1 MRVSANKRLLLV
13 HAHPD
18 DETINNGVTMAKY
31 AESGAHV
38 TLVTCTRGEEG
49 EVLVPE
55 LLNLAS
61 NKDDKLGEHREI
73 ELSVADDKTNRLP
86 RDERRAQLLVA
97 ALEVFTVA
105 GYHSAAM
112 DEIADRANV
121 SKPVLYQHFPSKL
134 DLYLAVLDLHIDS
147 LVFAIQKAIASNREN
162 SARVAATVEAYFGFI
177 DSEGEA
183 FRLLFE
189 SDMNVEPQV
198 RERLNRMTY
207 DCAAA
212 VSAVISIDTGL
223 GKEESMMLAVG
234 IIGTV
239 QTTARHWLD
248 RDGKIDR
255 QRATELVMNLIWR
268 GISGFPKSQS

>member
-1 MRVSANKRLLLV
+1 MSEDKSA
-13 HAHPD
+13 
-18 DETINNGVTMAKY
+18 
-31 AESGAHV
+31 
-38 TLVTCTRGEEG
+38 
-49 EVLVPE
+49 
-55 LLNLAS
+55 
-61 NKDDKLGEHREI
+61 
-73 ELSVADDKTNRLP
+73 RLP

-97 ALEVFTVA
+97 ALEVFTAA

-121 SKPVLYQHFPSKL
+121 SKPVLYQHLPSKL

-162 SARVAATVEAYFGFI
+162 SSRVAATVEAYFGFI
-177 DSEGEA
+177 DNEGEA

-189 SDMNVEPQV
+189 SDMNLEPQV

-255 QRATELVMNLIWR
+255 KRATELVMNLIWR

>member
-1 MRVSANKRLLLV
+1 MMSEDKSA
-13 HAHPD
+13 
-18 DETINNGVTMAKY
+18 
-31 AESGAHV
+31 
-38 TLVTCTRGEEG
+38 
-49 EVLVPE
+49 
-55 LLNLAS
+55 
-61 NKDDKLGEHREI
+61 
-73 ELSVADDKTNRLP
+73 RLP

-97 ALEVFTVA
+97 ALEVFTAA

-162 SARVAATVEAYFGFI
+162 SSRVAATVEAYFGFI
-177 DSEGEA
+177 DAEGEA

-189 SDMNVEPQV
+189 SDMNLEPQV

>member
-1 MRVSANKRLLLV
+1 MS
-13 HAHPD
+13 
-18 DETINNGVTMAKY
+18 DE
-31 AESGAHV
+31 
-38 TLVTCTRGEEG
+38 
-49 EVLVPE
+49 
-55 LLNLAS
+55 
-61 NKDDKLGEHREI
+61 
-73 ELSVADDKTNRLP
+73 KTNRLP

-112 DEIADRANV
+112 EEIADRAKV

-134 DLYLAVLDLHIDS
+134 ELYLAVLDLHIDS
-147 LVFAIQKAIASNREN
+147 LVFAIQKAIAANREN

-189 SDMNVEPQV
+189 SDMSVEPQV

-239 QTTARHWLD
+239 QTSARHWLD

-255 QRATELVMNLIWR
+255 RRATELVMNLIWR

>member
-1 MRVSANKRLLLV
+1 MV
-13 HAHPD
+13 
-18 DETINNGVTMAKY
+18 
-31 AESGAHV
+31 
-38 TLVTCTRGEEG
+38 
-49 EVLVPE
+49 
-55 LLNLAS
+55 
-61 NKDDKLGEHREI
+61 DDK
-73 ELSVADDKTNRLP
+73 SARLP

-97 ALEVFTVA
+97 ALEVFTAA

-134 DLYLAVLDLHIDS
+134 ELYLAVLDLHIDS

-162 SARVAATVEAYFGFI
+162 SSRVAATVEAYFGFI

-189 SDMNVEPQV
+189 SDMNLEPQV

-212 VSAVISIDTGL
+212 ESEVISIDTGL

>member
-1 MRVSANKRLLLV
+1 MV
-13 HAHPD
+13 
-18 DETINNGVTMAKY
+18 
-31 AESGAHV
+31 
-38 TLVTCTRGEEG
+38 EEK
-49 EVLVPE
+49 
-55 LLNLAS
+55 S
-61 NKDDKLGEHREI
+61 
-73 ELSVADDKTNRLP
+73 NRLP
-86 RDERRAQLLVA
+86 RDERRAQLLIA
-97 ALEVFTVA
+97 ALEVFTAA

-112 DEIADRANV
+112 DEIADKAQV

-162 SARVAATVEAYFGFI
+162 SSRVAATVEAYFGFI

-189 SDMNVEPQV
+189 SDMNLEPQV

-248 RDGKIDR
+248 RDGKIDSKS
-255 QRATELVMNLIWR
+255 ATELLMNLIWR
-268 GISGFPKSQS
+268 GISGFPKYKP

>member
-1 MRVSANKRLLLV
+1 M
-13 HAHPD
+13 
-18 DETINNGVTMAKY
+18 T
-31 AESGAHV
+31 
-38 TLVTCTRGEEG
+38 
-49 EVLVPE
+49 
-55 LLNLAS
+55 
-61 NKDDKLGEHREI
+61 DDK
-73 ELSVADDKTNRLP
+73 SARLP
-86 RDERRAQLLVA
+86 RDERRAQLLIA

-134 DLYLAVLDLHIDS
+134 DLYLAVLDMHIDS

-162 SARVAATVEAYFGFI
+162 SSRVAATVEAYFGFI
-177 DSEGEA
+177 DSESEA

-189 SDMNVEPQV
+189 SDMSLEPQV

-239 QTTARHWLD
+239 QTAARHWLD

-255 QRATELVMNLIWR
+255 KRATELVMNLIWR

>member
-1 MRVSANKRLLLV
+1 M
-13 HAHPD
+13 
-18 DETINNGVTMAKY
+18 T
-31 AESGAHV
+31 
-38 TLVTCTRGEEG
+38 
-49 EVLVPE
+49 
-55 LLNLAS
+55 
-61 NKDDKLGEHREI
+61 DDK
-73 ELSVADDKTNRLP
+73 SPRLP

-97 ALEVFTVA
+97 ALEVFTAA

-134 DLYLAVLDLHIDS
+134 DLYLAVLDMHIDS

-162 SARVAATVEAYFGFI
+162 SSRVAATVEAYFGFI

-189 SDMNVEPQV
+189 SDMSLEPQV

-239 QTTARHWLD
+239 QTAARHWLD

-255 QRATELVMNLIWR
+255 KRATELVMNLIWR

>member
-1 MRVSANKRLLLV
+1 M
-13 HAHPD
+13 
-18 DETINNGVTMAKY
+18 T
-31 AESGAHV
+31 
-38 TLVTCTRGEEG
+38 
-49 EVLVPE
+49 
-55 LLNLAS
+55 
-61 NKDDKLGEHREI
+61 DDK
-73 ELSVADDKTNRLP
+73 SARLP
-86 RDERRAQLLVA
+86 RDERRAQLLIA

-134 DLYLAVLDLHIDS
+134 DLYLAVLDMHIDS

-162 SARVAATVEAYFGFI
+162 SSRVAATVDAYFGFI

-189 SDMNVEPQV
+189 SDMSLEPQV

-239 QTTARHWLD
+239 QTSARHWLD

-255 QRATELVMNLIWR
+255 KRATELVMNLIWR

>member
-1 MRVSANKRLLLV
+1 M
-13 HAHPD
+13 
-18 DETINNGVTMAKY
+18 DEKA
-31 AESGAHV
+31 A
-38 TLVTCTRGEEG
+38 
-49 EVLVPE
+49 
-55 LLNLAS
+55 
-61 NKDDKLGEHREI
+61 
-73 ELSVADDKTNRLP
+73 RLP

-97 ALEVFTVA
+97 ALEVFTAA

-112 DEIADRANV
+112 DEIADRAKV

-147 LVFAIQKAIASNREN
+147 LVFAIQKAIASTREN
-162 SARVAATVEAYFGFI
+162 SSRVSATVEAYFGFI
-177 DSEGEA
+177 NSEGEA

-189 SDMNVEPQV
+189 SDMNLEPQV

>member
-1 MRVSANKRLLLV
+1 MV
-13 HAHPD
+13 
-18 DETINNGVTMAKY
+18 
-31 AESGAHV
+31 
-38 TLVTCTRGEEG
+38 
-49 EVLVPE
+49 
-55 LLNLAS
+55 
-61 NKDDKLGEHREI
+61 DDK
-73 ELSVADDKTNRLP
+73 SARLP

-97 ALEVFTVA
+97 ALEVFTAA

-134 DLYLAVLDLHIDS
+134 ELYLAVLDLHIDS

-162 SARVAATVEAYFGFI
+162 SSRVAATVEAYFGFI

-189 SDMNVEPQV
+189 SDMNLEPQV

-255 QRATELVMNLIWR
+255 RRATELVMNLIWR

>member
-1 MRVSANKRLLLV
+1 MS
-13 HAHPD
+13 
-18 DETINNGVTMAKY
+18 
-31 AESGAHV
+31 
-38 TLVTCTRGEEG
+38 
-49 EVLVPE
+49 
-55 LLNLAS
+55 
-61 NKDDKLGEHREI
+61 DDK
-73 ELSVADDKTNRLP
+73 SNRLP
-86 RDERRAQLLVA
+86 RDERRAQLLSA
-97 ALEVFTVA
+97 ALEVFTAA

-134 DLYLAVLDLHIDS
+134 ELYLAVLDLHIDS
-147 LVFAIQKAIASNREN
+147 LVFAIQKAIAEHRSN
-162 SARVAATVEAYFGFI
+162 ADRVKATVEAYFGFI

-189 SDMNVEPQV
+189 SDMNLEPQV

-223 GKEESMMLAVG
+223 AKEESMMLAVG
-234 IIGTV
+234 LIGTV

-255 QRATELVMNLIWR
+255 SRATELAMNLIWR
-268 GISGFPKSQS
+268 GISGFPKSNS

>member
-1 MRVSANKRLLLV
+1 M
-13 HAHPD
+13 
-18 DETINNGVTMAKY
+18 DEKA
-31 AESGAHV
+31 A
-38 TLVTCTRGEEG
+38 
-49 EVLVPE
+49 
-55 LLNLAS
+55 
-61 NKDDKLGEHREI
+61 
-73 ELSVADDKTNRLP
+73 RLP

-97 ALEVFTVA
+97 ALEVFTAA

-112 DEIADRANV
+112 DEIADRAKV

-134 DLYLAVLDLHIDS
+134 DLYLAVLDVHIDS
-147 LVFAIQKAIASNREN
+147 LVFAIQKAIASTREN
-162 SARVAATVEAYFGFI
+162 SSRVSATVEAYFGFI
-177 DSEGEA
+177 NSEGEA

-189 SDMNVEPQV
+189 SDMNLEPQV

>member
-1 MRVSANKRLLLV
+1 MTEDKSA
-13 HAHPD
+13 
-18 DETINNGVTMAKY
+18 
-31 AESGAHV
+31 
-38 TLVTCTRGEEG
+38 
-49 EVLVPE
+49 
-55 LLNLAS
+55 
-61 NKDDKLGEHREI
+61 
-73 ELSVADDKTNRLP
+73 RLP

-134 DLYLAVLDLHIDS
+134 ELYLAVLDMHIDS

-162 SARVAATVEAYFGFI
+162 SSRVAATVEAYFGFI

-189 SDMNVEPQV
+189 SDMSLEPQV

-239 QTTARHWLD
+239 QTSARHWLD

-255 QRATELVMNLIWR
+255 KRATELVMNLIWR

>member
-1 MRVSANKRLLLV
+1 MV
-13 HAHPD
+13 
-18 DETINNGVTMAKY
+18 
-31 AESGAHV
+31 
-38 TLVTCTRGEEG
+38 
-49 EVLVPE
+49 
-55 LLNLAS
+55 
-61 NKDDKLGEHREI
+61 DDK
-73 ELSVADDKTNRLP
+73 SARLP

-97 ALEVFTVA
+97 ALEVFTAA

-134 DLYLAVLDLHIDS
+134 ESYLAVLDLHIDS

-162 SARVAATVEAYFGFI
+162 SSRVAATVEAYFGFI

-189 SDMNVEPQV
+189 SDMNLEPQV

>member
-1 MRVSANKRLLLV
+1 MSEDKSA
-13 HAHPD
+13 
-18 DETINNGVTMAKY
+18 
-31 AESGAHV
+31 
-38 TLVTCTRGEEG
+38 
-49 EVLVPE
+49 
-55 LLNLAS
+55 
-61 NKDDKLGEHREI
+61 
-73 ELSVADDKTNRLP
+73 RLP

-97 ALEVFTVA
+97 ALEVFTAA

-162 SARVAATVEAYFGFI
+162 SSRVAATVEAYFGFI
-177 DSEGEA
+177 DAEGEA

-189 SDMNVEPQV
+189 SDMNLEPQV

>member
-1 MRVSANKRLLLV
+1 M
-13 HAHPD
+13 
-18 DETINNGVTMAKY
+18 T
-31 AESGAHV
+31 
-38 TLVTCTRGEEG
+38 
-49 EVLVPE
+49 
-55 LLNLAS
+55 
-61 NKDDKLGEHREI
+61 DDK
-73 ELSVADDKTNRLP
+73 SARLP

-134 DLYLAVLDLHIDS
+134 DLYLAVLDMHIDS
-147 LVFAIQKAIASNREN
+147 LVFAIQKAIAANREN

-189 SDMNVEPQV
+189 SDMSLEPQV

-239 QTTARHWLD
+239 QTAARHWLD

-255 QRATELVMNLIWR
+255 KRATELVMNLIWR
-268 GISGFPKSQS
+268 

>member
-1 MRVSANKRLLLV
+1 MA
-13 HAHPD
+13 
-18 DETINNGVTMAKY
+18 DE
-31 AESGAHV
+31 
-38 TLVTCTRGEEG
+38 
-49 EVLVPE
+49 
-55 LLNLAS
+55 
-61 NKDDKLGEHREI
+61 
-73 ELSVADDKTNRLP
+73 KTNRLP

-97 ALEVFTVA
+97 ALEVFTAA

-112 DEIADRANV
+112 DEIADRAKV

-147 LVFAIQKAIASNREN
+147 LVFAIQKAIAANREN

-189 SDMNVEPQV
+189 SDMSVEPQV

-212 VSAVISIDTGL
+212 ISAVISIDTGL

-239 QTTARHWLD
+239 QTSARHWLD

-255 QRATELVMNLIWR
+255 RRATELVMNLIWR

>member
-1 MRVSANKRLLLV
+1 MA
-13 HAHPD
+13 
-18 DETINNGVTMAKY
+18 DE
-31 AESGAHV
+31 
-38 TLVTCTRGEEG
+38 
-49 EVLVPE
+49 
-55 LLNLAS
+55 
-61 NKDDKLGEHREI
+61 
-73 ELSVADDKTNRLP
+73 KTNRLP

-97 ALEVFTVA
+97 ALEVFTAA

-112 DEIADRANV
+112 DEIADRAKV

-212 VSAVISIDTGL
+212 ISAVISIDTGL
-223 GKEESMMLAVG
+223 GKEESMMLAV
-234 IIGTV
+234 
-239 QTTARHWLD
+239 
-248 RDGKIDR
+248 
-255 QRATELVMNLIWR
+255 
-268 GISGFPKSQS
+268 

>member
-1 MRVSANKRLLLV
+1 MS
-13 HAHPD
+13 
-18 DETINNGVTMAKY
+18 E
-31 AESGAHV
+31 
-38 TLVTCTRGEEG
+38 
-49 EVLVPE
+49 
-55 LLNLAS
+55 
-61 NKDDKLGEHREI
+61 DK
-73 ELSVADDKTNRLP
+73 VNRLP
-86 RDERRAQLLVA
+86 RDERRAQLLSA
-97 ALEVFTVA
+97 ALEVFTAA

-112 DEIADRANV
+112 DEIADRAKV

-147 LVFAIQKAIASNREN
+147 LVFAIQKAIAQHRSN
-162 SARVAATVEAYFGFI
+162 ADRVKATVEAYFGFI

-189 SDMNVEPQV
+189 SDMSLEPQV

-223 GKEESMMLAVG
+223 AKEESMMLAVG
-234 IIGTV
+234 LIGIV

-255 QRATELVMNLIWR
+255 TRATELVMNLIWR
-268 GISGFPKSQS
+268 GISGFPKSQQ